1 VAFDL
6 SALVAGTAILI
17 DANIIIYAATEHSQ
31 QCKRLIQ
38 RCRADELL
46 GVTTAEIVSEVCHRL
61 MLSEAAAIRLT
72 NKELASDLR
81 HKHDAI
87 RRLTRYWDQ
96 TVQIFDSNLI
106 VLELDEARHH
116 SAYRIRARYG
126 LLTNDS
132 LIVAAALDNGIACLA
147 SRDADFDR
155 IAELT
160 VYKPSDLP
168 QR

>member
-1 VAFDL
+1 MAFDL
-6 SALVAGTAILI
+6 AALVAGNPVLI
-17 DANIIIYAATEHSQ
+17 DANIFIYAATERSE
-31 QCKRLIQ
+31 QCVRFIQ

-61 MLSEAAAIRLT
+61 MLSEAMAKGLINRESASELRPKHNVIRGM
-72 NKELASDLR
+72 
-81 HKHDAI
+81 
-87 RRLTRYWDQ
+87 TRYWDQ
-96 TVQIFDSNLI
+96 TVRIFDSNLLI
-106 VLELDEARHH
+106 LALNEARHH
-116 SAYRIRARYG
+116 VAHRIRAHYG

-132 LIVAAALDNGIACLA
+132 LIVAAALSYGISRLA

-168 QR
+168 